1 MHTIF
6 SGPNESFYSE
16 RTHTDTVI
24 FAEGFKTQ
32 RDIDR
37 RKIPKERKIMTTTE
51 INRIFFFVIRHNI
64 SFDGGNGNSS
74 SSINNRGGGETAAS

>member
-1 MHTIF
+1 MHTI
-6 SGPNESFYSE
+6 SSRPNESFYSE

-24 FAEGFKTQ
+24 FAEGLKTQ

-51 INRIFFFVIRHNI
+51 INRIFFVIRHNI